1 MENQQMVNK
10 GIFKK
15 VAMGVLAASVGAVA
29 FGAVHYYFL
38 SGMTGNLF
46 GVPYSTV
53 LPIVIGALGIAGAY
67 MVAKDGIVHD
77 VVLAGAAAS
86 IGIGL
91 LSYMNWVTPNSSARA
106 RVPAAA
112 AYIPQRA
119 FAPVANASAASAGT
133 KMI

>member
-1 MENQQMVNK
+1 MVNK
-10 GIFKK
+10 GLFKK

-38 SGMTGNLF
+38 SGMTGDLF
-46 GVPYSTV
+46 GIPYSTV

-77 VVLAGAAAS
+77 VVLAGAAVS
-86 IGIGL
+86 IGMGIM
-91 LSYMNWVTPNSSARA
+91 SYMKWVTPLASGRARA
-106 RVPAAA
+106 SMPSS

-119 FAPVANASAASAGT
+119 FAPVASSSAASAGT